1 MMAQVRV
8 HFGKV
13 GAQCSADITLTVY
26 NRDQD
31 MSSSCSV
38 ILSQHSSIINI
49 VPTWDHLP
57 LKKFIFQM
65 LYHNVTGC
73 ILVITAE
80 NKLI

>member
-8 HFGKV
+8 QIGKV
-13 GAQCSADITLTVY
+13 GAQCSADITLAVY
-26 NRDQD
+26 YRDQD

-57 LKKFIFQM
+57 LKKFI
-65 LYHNVTGC
+65 LNVLSQCFRVYFSNNFG
-73 ILVITAE
+73 E
-80 NKLI
+80 